1 MNKKLVLATV
11 ATIATIATA
20 QGVMADEVQG
30 TTGTGTEASGITASN
45 SGRLGE
51 EKNETAS
58 TVEQP
63 VTENSDGEA
72 GSESNNTNQSGVAT
86 NDNDI

>member
-1 MNKKLVLATV
+1 MNKKIVLAT
-11 ATIATIATA
+11 
-20 QGVMADEVQG
+20 GVKADETNVQG

-72 GSESNNTNQSGVAT
+72 GSASNNNQ
-86 NDNDI
+86 

>member
-1 MNKKLVLATV
+1 MNKKIVLAT
-11 ATIATIATA
+11 
-20 QGVMADEVQG
+20 GVKADETDVQG
-30 TTGTGTEASGITASN
+30 TTTAGTETSGVTASN

-58 TVEQP
+58 TDKQP

-72 GSESNNTNQSGVAT
+72 GSQSEDPNKSGVAT
-86 NDNDI
+86 NDDDV

>member
-11 ATIATIATA
+11 ATIAAVGTA
-20 QGVMADEVQG
+20 QGVYADEVQG

-51 EKNETAS
+51 EKNETAQADK
-58 TVEQP
+58 QP
-63 VTENSDGEA
+63 VTETTNAEA
-72 GSESNNTNQSGVAT
+72 GS
-86 NDNDI
+86 